1 MSQKLMHMKILL
13 PYQVFAD
20 VEGVKRMVVETP
32 NGLYGFLPMRLDCTA
47 SLVPGILTY
56 ETEQEGEIF
65 IAVDEGIL
73 VKIDTEVTI
82 SVRDAFMGNG
92 LGTLHKAV
100 ETQFINIGE
109 QEKYVRQVMAKLE
122 IGFIRRYEK
131 YQKK

>member
-1 MSQKLMHMKILL
+1 MSQKGMHMKILL

-20 VEGVKRMVVETP
+20 VEGVKRIVVETP
-32 NGLYGFLPMRLDCTA
+32 NGLYGFLPLRLDCTA

-56 ETEQEGEIF
+56 ETDQDGEVF
-65 IAVDEGIL
+65 LAVDEGIL
-73 VKIDTEVTI
+73 VKVDQEVTI
-82 SVRDAFMGNG
+82 SVRDAFRGEG

-100 ETQFINIGE
+100 ENQFINIGE